1 MTPQEGLFGWVGGH
15 LWALWGILALLLA
28 TLEMATLDLTLLMLA
43 LGALAGGLTSVVLPD
58 LYWAQVLVALGTAVA
73 LQTMARPSL
82 LKRLDTAPG
91 YRSSLG
97 KLVGSEGVAT
107 QRITRTEGEAKV
119 NGEEKSKALLDRIKP
134 TTDYADLSDC
144 DIVIEAGAD
153 IEVYEV
159 DGPILVV
166 YPVERGELL
175 PRPST
180 EG

>member
-119 NGEEKSKALLDRIKP
+119 NGEAWSAR
-134 TTDYADLSDC
+134 TMSG
-144 DIVIEAGAD
+144 DIVIEVGAD

-175 PRPST
+175 PRPSI

>member
-28 TLEMATLDLTLLMLA
+28 TLELATLDLTLLMLA
-43 LGALAGGLTSVVLPD
+43 LGALAGGLTSVVLPEM
-58 LYWAQVLVALGTAVA
+58 YWAQVLVALGTAVA

-97 KLVGSEGVAT
+97 KLAGSEGVAT

-119 NGEEKSKALLDRIKP
+119 NGEAWSAR
-134 TTDYADLSDC
+134 TMSG

-153 IEVYEV
+153 LEVYEV

-175 PRPST
+175 PRPSI

>member
-1 MTPQEGLFGWVGGH
+1 MTPQESLFDWVGGH

-28 TLEMATLDLTLLMLA
+28 MLEMATLDLTLLMLA
-43 LGALAGGLTSVVLPD
+43 LGALAGGLTSVVLPE

-107 QRITRTEGEAKV
+107 QRITHTEGEAKV
-119 NGEEKSKALLDRIKP
+119 NGEAWSAR
-134 TTDYADLSDC
+134 TMSG

-153 IEVYEV
+153 LEVYEV

-175 PRPST
+175 PRPSI